1 MYHFLRYLSSL
12 TLGSVLSPWGFSIYS
27 FHCLKCSSPVYL
39 AHCCLLG
46 SAETLFITYSPLVA
60 FTPTPSLDTHVISPH
75 FISFLPHITKYS
87 YFILAICIV
96 LSPFT
101 RRQVL
106 SFRIFLSL
114 PVDFKKIPRPLFKKK
129 KKNLASV
136 GFCCL
141 ETRNLTVRKL
151 VQVLHSQV
159 TGSLTAY
166 NQKSLQATLREM
178 AEIWDWFSG
187 LGDGLFLFLYLLV

>member
-114 PVDFKKIPRPLFKKK
+114 PVDFKKIPPPLFLKKK
-129 KKNLASV
+129 KK
-136 GFCCL
+136 
-141 ETRNLTVRKL
+141 T
-151 VQVLHSQV
+151 
-159 TGSLTAY
+159 
-166 NQKSLQATLREM
+166 
-178 AEIWDWFSG
+178 
-187 LGDGLFLFLYLLV
+187 